1 MDLSLKEKFARLGR
15 VEAIARAPSGSPA
28 RYILRAESPPFYKTV
43 TAAEAL
49 AYRHMRLSLAGQV
62 VTRLQDGETVAVELP
77 MLEDAGAFERAMAAC
92 GIRAERRDIPAEVDV
107 KSIRE
112 GLGLTQEEFAV
123 RFGLDVSALRNWE
136 QRRTKPEAAV
146 RSLFRVI
153 QQNPAAV
160 ERALAS

>member
-1 MDLSLKEKFARLGR
+1 MESSLRERFARLGP
-15 VEAIARAPSGSPA
+15 VQAIARAPSGSPA
-28 RYILRAESPPFYKTV
+28 RYVLRATDPPYCKTID
-43 TAAEAL
+43 AAEAL
-49 AYRHMRLSLAGQV
+49 AYRHLALKQAKRTIERV
-62 VTRLQDGETVAVELP
+62 QDGETVAVELP
-77 MLEDAGAFERAMAAC
+77 MLEDAGAFESAMAAC
-92 GIRAERRDIPAEVDV
+92 GVRAERRDIPAEIDV

-112 GLGLTQEEFAV
+112 DLGLTQEEFAV